1 MNIRKLK
8 KYDLRQAKVGDQVVC
23 VSLGKGGVVCV
34 GPNQVVL
41 QWEDTLYIFNV
52 EEDHPLYLRPL
63 AWLGDEP
70 VYRGDVI
77 YSKFTPEFVADQLS
91 CGRLYSV
98 SGSYMTM
105 EGDKLQSPELFYL
118 TPAIKTISVNGFEV
132 PAPISCP
139 PEVGTNYYVSAPT
152 DDTYHYQWIWQGDMR
167 DRLAL
172 ERGLAHT
179 TEEAAVAHAKAML
192 CIDPEW
198 RRP

>member
-1 MNIRKLK
+1 MNIEKLR
-8 KYDLRQAKVGDQVVC
+8 KYDLHQAKVGDQVVC
-23 VSLGKGGVVCV
+23 VSLGKGEVVCV
-34 GPNQVVL
+34 GHHQAVL

-118 TPAIKTISVNGFEV
+118 TPAIKTIVVNGFEV
-132 PAPISCP
+132 LAPITCP
-139 PEVGTNYYVSAPT
+139 PEMGADYYVVDIMDKEYYRLWT
-152 DDTYHYQWIWQGDMR
+152 WCDHFIDK
-167 DRLAL
+167 LAL
-172 ERGLAHT
+172 ERDLIHPT
-179 TEEAAVAHAKAML
+179 KEAAVAHAKAIL
-192 CIDPEW
+192 GIDPESG
-198 RRP
+198 RL